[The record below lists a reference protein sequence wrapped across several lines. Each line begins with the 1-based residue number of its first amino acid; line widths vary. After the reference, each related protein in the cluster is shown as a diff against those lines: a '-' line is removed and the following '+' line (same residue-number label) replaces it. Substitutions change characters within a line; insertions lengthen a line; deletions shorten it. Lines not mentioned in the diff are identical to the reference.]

1 MRVPSRTSLV
11 LTAIT
16 MVTTLGPAEVVFLAE
31 QAPSVGEARQY
42 PKPEGL
48 RSAPG
53 EARSGTQRQHGS
65 VFPRF
70 EVPQERR

>member
-1 MRVPSRTSLV
+1 M
-11 LTAIT
+11 TAIT
-16 MVTTLGPAEVVFLAE
+16 MVTTLGPAEVVYLRE
-31 QAPSVGEARQY
+31 QTPPVGEVRQH

-70 EVPQERR
+70 EIPQERR